1 MSERPYVRH
10 LGKDIRATLI
20 LAGVQVG
27 GALLLMFA
35 NKHGFIDD
43 ETKTR
48 GAMVLIGLCLA
59 AIGNRMPKTMDGP
72 PPRSV
77 SLAAL
82 RQSVLRLGG
91 WTLMLG
97 GVVFAGLWAFAPQG
111 LAVVGSLTAVGAA
124 MVVTI
129 GGCAW
134 WAFNHY
140 RSSAR

>member
-1 MSERPYVRH
+1 MSDHPQVRR
-10 LGKDIRATLI
+10 LGKDLRANLV
-20 LAGVQVG
+20 LAGVQLG
-27 GALLLMFA
+27 GALLLVFA
-35 NKHGFIDD
+35 NKHGLIDD

-72 PPRSV
+72 PPQSV

-91 WTLMLG
+91 WALMLA
-97 GVVFAGLWAFAPQG
+97 GVVFAGLWAFAQRDVA
-111 LAVVGSLTAVGAA
+111 LVGSLTAVGAA
-124 MVVTI
+124 MIVTI

-134 WAFNHY
+134 WAINHF
-140 RSSAR
+140 RSPAS

>member
-1 MSERPYVRH
+1 MSDHPQVRR
-10 LGKDIRATLI
+10 LGKDLRANLG
-20 LAGVQVG
+20 LAGVQIG
-27 GALLLMFA
+27 GALILLLA
-35 NKHGFIDD
+35 SKQGWIDD
-43 ETKTR
+43 ETRTR

-91 WTLMLG
+91 WALMLG
-97 GVVFAGLWAFAPQG
+97 GVVFAGLWAFAPRDVA
-111 LAVVGSLTAVGAA
+111 LVGSLAAVGTA
-124 MVVTI
+124 MTVTM

-134 WAFNHY
+134 WAINHFQ
-140 RSSAR
+140 SSRR